1 MNAIKRDVYVLK
13 NTIKIPIEV
22 TQGTDMITLEFAVR
36 DYNIPV
42 TAAAVAYAYKGSM
55 RKPHSMLCEVS
66 NNTITFSP
74 DRNFF
79 AAGNN
84 ELQIRVI
91 DGEKTLISFKEKV
104 KCTGAI
110 PFLDEEEQNE
120 HPSLVEQL
128 VSYSGSET
136 AERKAADEKEATER
150 KKEIEVERKR
160 IDNLA
165 KLPSG
170 STSGDAELVDIRIG
184 VNGKPYPNAGE
195 AVRQQINEI
204 DQKYEAETSQL
215 KEDLSE
221 KSPNIASN
229 DITDNVIYGGENI
242 LEQNYNT
249 GYCTIVIPFKDE
261 YKGKTL
267 YFSMD
272 GIPVL
277 CRMIRGLI
285 PGNQI
290 DSNFS
295 LSSPAYSFL
304 VPNIET
310 RISRLSFSF
319 GKLQGDYNKIQIEY
333 DCVSK
338 YRPPNITYLS
348 EKGYKYSNFYIP
360 MTSNPNLI
368 LSLRDNYIMSL
379 EGTENYNKSYK
390 YTNKIPV
397 SEGDIIFFSNDG
409 AAIEARNVTAYK
421 GNVAVQN
428 KGAERVLMYK
438 VPTDIDSI
446 VITFNASYTKLQA
459 EHDAVTFYNNSRNK
473 VITEDSLYLKNTY
486 KKIANIAEY
495 TPIGLH
501 SFLPSDIYIAH
512 GRTIEIYNHQVCI
525 NLSADMHIQW
535 VCTVGNALKRKF
547 RFPSTINIG
556 DYPLTCNIIN
566 NKKDV
571 IWTSTVNV
579 HIIDETLDS
588 TIKICPIGDSIT
600 NNKSWLAE
608 LINLSKGKINFVGTK
623 SLNVKDSNRVAR
635 TGGHEGRGGW
645 TAYTYNAKST
655 KNGESNP
662 FYNSEKGRFDWE
674 YYVTHSLDGNS
685 PDAVIIALGMND
697 LIYDHTAIKQMID
710 YIQED
715 APKMKIII
723 QFPQYR
729 ANQNGLGVQTNNEGY
744 VTTIGDYEYESDL
757 KIFNFQQNLL
767 EAISGYENV
776 YYSWTTLGFD
786 REYGY
791 AMSQKS
797 VNPRCSFIELV
808 PTESTHPSDEG
819 NFQIADVCYGAI
831 IEATLSTIVEE

>member
-1 MNAIKRDVYVLK
+1 MAEIKYLEINDVTRMINVPANLLLGVIQDKNVERLYFRCKKIVGDNIDLSKHQIYINYINALDKTGERLEIKEPGTYHCEDVTS
-13 NTIKIPIEV
+13 N
-22 TQGTDMITLEFAVR
+22 G
-36 DYNIPV
+36 DY
-42 TAAAVAYAYKGSM
+42 
-55 RKPHSMLCEVS
+55 
-66 NNTITFSP
+66 ITFSWLLSENVFKK
-74 DRNFF
+74 RGFLAFSVN
-79 AAGNN
+79 AS
-84 ELQIRVI
+84 
-91 DGEKTLISFKEKV
+91 DGEKTRWNTFPAIGTVLITITGGLQEASERYPDIITQLLNRMNKV
-104 KCTGAI
+104 
-110 PFLDEEEQNE
+110 EELATPEAMQGYVNTYLAA
-120 HPSLVEQL
+120 HP
-128 VSYSGSET
+128 
-136 AERKAADEKEATER
+136 A
-150 KKEIEVERKR
+150 
-160 IDNLA
+160 
-165 KLPSG
+165 
-170 STSGDAELVDIRIG
+170 
-184 VNGKPYPNAGE
+184 
-195 AVRQQINEI
+195 EI
-204 DQKYEAETSQL
+204 DPELLDPKKCAPANVVGQL
-215 KEDLSE
+215 KQDLNNISE
-221 KSPNIASN
+221 ISPNIASN

-662 FYNSEKGRFDWE
+662 FYNSEKGRFDWA
-674 YYVTHSLDGNS
+674 YYVTHSLDGNF

-797 VNPRCSFIELV
+797 VNPRISFTELV